1 MTQPQN
7 VSMLVCNDCGSVRV
21 PVPAITS
28 KIVVLNGPPSV
39 TPCPVCWLTKT
50 LKDAMREATEVETE
64 TADEIATTENVD
76 LQRETGV
83 FP

>member
-28 KIVVLNGPPSV
+28 KVVVLNAPTSV
-39 TPCPVCWLTKT
+39 VPCPVCWVART
-50 LKDAMREATEVETE
+50 LKDAMREAIDAEPEQE
-64 TADEIATTENVD
+64 AA
-76 LQRETGV
+76 
-83 FP
+83 P

>member
-28 KIVVLNGPPSV
+28 KIVTLNGQPPSV
-39 TPCPVCWLTKT
+39 TPCPVCSLRKQIEQ
-50 LKDAMREATEVETE
+50 AIEAAAEAVAE
-64 TADEIATTENVD
+64 
-76 LQRETGV
+76 
-83 FP
+83 

>member
-7 VSMLVCNDCGSVRV
+7 VSMIVCAECGSVRV

-28 KIVVLNGPPSV
+28 KIVTLNVPPGV
-39 TPCPVCWLTKT
+39 TVPCPVCSLTK
-50 LKDAMREATEVETE
+50 MIREAMAEAAEVETDAAI
-64 TADEIATTENVD
+64 TTTENVD

-83 FP
+83 FQ

>member
-28 KIVVLNGPPSV
+28 KIVTLNGQPPSV
-39 TPCPVCWLTKT
+39 TPCPVCSLTK
-50 LKDAMREATEVETE
+50 MIREAMAE
-64 TADEIATTENVD
+64 TAAQEKDS
-76 LQRETGV
+76 QS
-83 FP
+83 